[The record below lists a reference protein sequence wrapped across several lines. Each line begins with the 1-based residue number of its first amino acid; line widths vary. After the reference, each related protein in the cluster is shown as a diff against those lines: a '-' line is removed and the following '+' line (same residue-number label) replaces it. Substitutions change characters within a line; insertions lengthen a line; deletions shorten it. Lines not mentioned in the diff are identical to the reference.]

1 MSFSCL
7 LNADALPEALK
18 PQVLKIEACLPCI
31 ANFHA
36 GGEEDD
42 SKPLVLCVLRWDDKE
57 NILRIGVATEKGDRP
72 VAKIMGDIG
81 KVEGM
86 PSNWFGSDAEN
97 DTAINYLNL
106 PDAGGEFAISCFD
119 WLRSLTAPEPS
130 DEYKPARMTPEDFI
144 DKVGKAHDQ
153 IVADGRAAL
162 KKMQQSQKAKK
173 PEQSE
178 ARKPLPKKKIIIK
191 KKDPQPEPMV
201 VEETVEEK
209 PKSPSPAP
217 EPKKK
222 KVVKKKEPEPE
233 PMVVEETVEDKPKS
247 QSPAPEAKKKK
258 TPLAPK
264 KSPLPTGA
272 VCKDSDRIDRLL
284 TKLEKYEQMMDEVAR
299 SLGPLFAKF
308 SQ

>member
-173 PEQSE
+173 PEPE